1 MVTSACPAESGAP
14 GDGAEPG
21 EFREAMRLWATGVAV
36 VTTQSPEG
44 PHGMTLNSLLSVSL
58 DPPTLLISLKRGS
71 RTADVIQRTGRF
83 TVNVLAAGQQAL
95 ADRFTQRRV
104 FGAEQF
110 AGVRHRPSP
119 GGGGPELEGAAVVL
133 TCRTTQRIEVVDHT
147 LIVAG
152 ASVGRRPPAD
162 DSRGPLLYVDRGY
175 RDLTEQETG
184 AGNGPGLS
192 LRPTAR

>member
-1 MVTSACPAESGAP
+1 MAPGAP
-14 GDGAEPG
+14 GGGAEAG

-71 RTADVIQRTGRF
+71 RTAEVIRRTGRF
-83 TVNVLAAGQQAL
+83 TVNVLAAGQHAL

-104 FGAEQF
+104 FGAEEF
-110 AGVRHRPSP
+110 TGVGHRPSP
-119 GGGGPELEGAAVVL
+119 DGGGPELEGAAVVL
-133 TCRTTQRIEVVDHT
+133 TCRTTQCVEVADHT
-147 LIVAG
+147 LIVARVTT
-152 ASVGRRPPAD
+152 AHRPSAG

-175 RDLTEQETG
+175 RALTEQDAA
-184 AGNGPGLS
+184 AGNVPGPS
-192 LRPTAR
+192 RRPTER